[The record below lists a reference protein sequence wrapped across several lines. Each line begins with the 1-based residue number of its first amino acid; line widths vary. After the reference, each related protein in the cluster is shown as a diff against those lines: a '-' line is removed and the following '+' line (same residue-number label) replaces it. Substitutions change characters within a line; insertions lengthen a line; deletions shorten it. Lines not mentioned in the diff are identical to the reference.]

1 MLRMRRRWKWLVG
14 VPIAVVLAVVAAT
27 FVYIRF
33 VKDTPERLTL
43 EASGPPATAA
53 SSADSSGSAGTGID
67 GTWTVTTGSQAGY
80 RVEELLFGQSSTA
93 VGRTS
98 DVEGTFV
105 IEGTTVKEGEFT
117 VDMTTVR
124 SDQSMRD
131 DQFNGRV
138 MDVARYPTST
148 FTLTQPIDLGS
159 LPADGQ
165 QITTRATGRLTLRG
179 TTKTVTIDLQ
189 ARRNGNRIDVASTIP
204 IKFEEWQIPN
214 PSFGSAETE
223 DHGEIELL
231 LVFEKSR
238 A

>member
-1 MLRMRRRWKWLVG
+1 MQRMRTRWKWLVG
-14 VPIAVVLAVVAAT
+14 VPVAAVLAVVLAT

-33 VKDTPERLTL
+33 VKGDAPERLTL
-43 EASGPPATAA
+43 QASGTATTAA
-53 SSADSSGSAGTGID
+53 GGGGASTGID

-80 RVEELLFGQSSTA
+80 RVDEVLFGQSSTA
-93 VGRTS
+93 VGRTT

-105 IEGTTVKEGEFT
+105 IEGTTVKEGDFT

-124 SDQSMRD
+124 SGESLRD
-131 DQFNGRV
+131 DQFSGRI
-138 MDVARYPTST
+138 MDVAQYPTST
-148 FTLTQPIDLGS
+148 FTLTQPIDLAS

-165 QITTRATGRLTLRG
+165 QITTKATGRLTLRG
-179 TTKTVTIDLQ
+179 TTKDVTIDLQ
-189 ARRNGNRIDVASTIP
+189 ARRNGGRIEVASTIP
-204 IKFEEWQIPN
+204 IIFEEWQIPN

-231 LVFEKSR
+231 LVFAKSD